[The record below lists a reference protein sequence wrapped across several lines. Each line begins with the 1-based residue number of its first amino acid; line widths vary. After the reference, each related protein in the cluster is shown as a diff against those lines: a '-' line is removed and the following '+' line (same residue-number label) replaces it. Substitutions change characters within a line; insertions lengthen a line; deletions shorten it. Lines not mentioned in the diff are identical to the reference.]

1 MLIHEGAVTSLV
13 NCKNERGIAL
23 EVYRLLS
30 SASNIV
36 DNRDCNFNMPSKN
49 SAVGELLAHLIL
61 EVYYSVDIYPC
72 F

>member
-1 MLIHEGAVTSLV
+1 MPDNL
-13 NCKNERGIAL
+13 
-23 EVYRLLS
+23 
-30 SASNIV
+30 ASNIV